1 MKRQKPNILKIA
13 IFYFIALLVISF
25 IVLMFQL
32 NYCKTNEVDLITLIN
47 EMQTGLYANCV
58 NIIIDA
64 LGTGAPVVIMGAIF
78 GNFIFAFII
87 GFVITASILLIVFIA
102 KMLLSAFGGA
112 RY

>member
-25 IVLMFQL
+25 IILMFQL
-32 NYCKTNEVDLITLIN
+32 NYCKTNEINLITLIN
-47 EMQTGLYANCV
+47 EMQTGLYANAV
-58 NIIIDA
+58 NLVVDV
-64 LGTGAPVVIMGAIF
+64 LGTGAPVVLMGALF
-78 GNFIFAFII
+78 GNFIYAFII
-87 GFVITASILLIVFIA
+87 GFSITASILLIVFIA

>member
-1 MKRQKPNILKIA
+1 MKRQKTSILKIA

-32 NYCKTNEVDLITLIN
+32 NYCKTNGIDLITLIN
-47 EMQTGLYANCV
+47 EMQTGLYADAV
-58 NIIIDA
+58 NIIIEV

-78 GNFIFAFII
+78 GNFLFAFVI
-87 GFVITASILLIVFIA
+87 GFCITASILLIVFIA
-102 KMLLSAFGGA
+102 KMLLSAFGGE